1 MVKNVKQYFLIAA
14 EGTHRTEERKKN
26 YYPKEIFE
34 SRIRLFQH
42 YIEEHTSIVFLY
54 CKFSNPISG
63 VTSKLYVTVK
73 TYIFYLRNI
82 FLQKT

>member
-14 EGTHRTEERKKN
+14 EGTHRTEESKGN

-63 VTSKLYVTVK
+63 VTSLLGRFICPKRQM
-73 TYIFYLRNI
+73 IFMILI
-82 FLQKT
+82 I